1 MKYELSFSD
10 GIVNR
15 NDRILVSAVLHA
27 KDPDYQLELR
37 IMSKDSTLRRAR
49 ICVKSATLS
58 RLRPNGPW
66 SKVGYIF

>member
-1 MKYELSFSD
+1 MLYELSFSD

-37 IMSKDSTLRRAR
+37 IINKDSTLRRAR
-49 ICVKSATLS
+49 IYVTSATLS